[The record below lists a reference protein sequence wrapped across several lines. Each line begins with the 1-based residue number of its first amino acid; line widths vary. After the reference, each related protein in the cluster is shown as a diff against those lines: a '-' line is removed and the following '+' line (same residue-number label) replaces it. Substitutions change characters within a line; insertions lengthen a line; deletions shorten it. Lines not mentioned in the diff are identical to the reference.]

1 MAGWTSIYGLQWLLR
16 SRWITSN
23 WVEMMAGTWSLTIW
37 GAGNVALGHWISLE
51 SDGPSCEVEQQ
62 KKNRIA
68 QKILGLETLSKSK
81 IYIYISIYIYI
92 DIYINIY
99 YVCVYIYIFMN
110 PVQYINFWTFLANV
124 KYFSGFAGLSSW
136 CATSSDSLRCGGKKG
151 LPGCPGCSELDAFQ
165 VLWVSTCYQDM
176 LRENPE
182 DWLWLC
188 SFKSLTKKRFNI
200 SRN

>member
-23 WVEMMAGTWSLTIW
+23 WVEMIAGTWSLTIW

-62 KKNRIA
+62 KKQNCTKNPGFGDLK
-68 QKILGLETLSKSK
+68 QVQD
-81 IYIYISIYIYI
+81 IYISISIYIYI
-92 DIYINIY
+92 YKYILCM
-99 YVCVYIYIFMN
+99 CVYIYIFMN
-110 PVQYINFWTFLANV
+110 PVPYINFWPFLANF